1 MSTIST
7 NHQLQEIISGS
18 SSNEVVLWLEEK
30 IKTIL
35 EGRSTRELYMTYS
48 LLAQSVPPSSDI
60 RYPLSDSE
68 AIAYLKT
75 KNANLLEVSRIFLLA
90 TVLEENPDFFTS
102 KVANLIQI
110 ADTTELET
118 VLKFL
123 YLLPHPENF
132 IHTATEALRSNILSV
147 FNAIALNNPY
157 PGLYFNDQQWNQ
169 MYLKA
174 AFVET
179 DLSQIIDIEK
189 KANAE
194 LARIISDYAHERWA
208 ASRTINPLFW
218 RPVSH
223 FLNPTLLK
231 DMKRLLESTDQKEKY
246 AAALCCLESNSVEAT
261 VLINSYPELR
271 KEIEQKNINWT
282 NLA

>member
-1 MSTIST
+1 MSIIST
-7 NHQLQEIISGS
+7 NHQLYEIMSGS
-18 SSNEVVLWLEEK
+18 SSNEVAVWLDKK

-48 LLAQSVPPSSDI
+48 LLAQRVPPSSNI
-60 RYPLSDSE
+60 RYPPSNSE
-68 AIAYLKT
+68 AIAYLKA
-75 KNANLLEVSRIFLLA
+75 KNANLLEVSRIYLLA

-110 ADTTELET
+110 ADTKELET

-132 IHTATEALRSNILSV
+132 IHTATEALRSNILSI

-157 PGLYFNDQQWNQ
+157 PGLYFNEQQWNQ

-179 DLSQIIDIEK
+179 DLSQIRDIEK

-223 FLNPTLLK
+223 FLNTTLLQ
-231 DMKRLLESTDQKEKY
+231 DMKRLLESTNQKETY

-261 VLINSYPELR
+261 ALIDSYPELR